1 MKVLLDLGPGD
12 KEDILKLLSV
22 VVFGLL
28 EGFNCCSLTAL
39 VRSICL
45 CLSLYKLHLQVSYL
59 VLGLLCPMNAL
70 HQMVGLPIILF
81 I

>member
-45 CLSLYKLHLQVSYL
+45 CPLLQNEAL
-59 VLGLLCPMNAL
+59 VDA
-70 HQMVGLPIILF
+70 
-81 I
+81 